1 MIELNTADDIAVIE
15 ATGRYVVVDK
25 PYNMLSVPG
34 RGPHLTDCAAARVKQ
49 RYPAATGPL
58 TVHRLDMETSGL
70 LVLALDPDTHR
81 ALSRQFQQRQVHKRY
96 VAVVEGV
103 VAADEGLIELPVR
116 FDPPNRPHH
125 VVDPIQGKPASTRW
139 RVLGRRDV
147 RTRIEFAPLTGRTHQ
162 LRLHAAHPDGLGSP
176 IVGDS
181 LYGEIGP
188 RMLLHAAWIEFTDP
202 GTGERVAFTSE
213 PPF

>member
-1 MIELNTADDIAVIE
+1 MIELNTEDDIAVIE
-15 ATGRYVVVDK
+15 ATDSYVVVDK

-34 RGPHLTDCAAARVKQ
+34 RGPHLTDCVAARVKQ

-81 ALSRQFQQRQVHKRY
+81 TLSRQFQLRQVGKRY
-96 VAVVEGV
+96 VAEVEGS
-103 VAADEGLIELPVR
+103 VATEAGVIELPVR

-139 RVLGRRDV
+139 RVVDRQGG
-147 RTRIEFAPLTGRTHQ
+147 RTRIEFEPATGRTHQ

-188 RMLLHAAWIEFTDP
+188 RMLLHATWLEFTDP
-202 GTGERVAFTSE
+202 RTGERVSFASD